1 MQNVRHPVRVIKKYN
16 NQTTMKTAIRTTLLL
31 LICLFAIQLPATAG
45 DDRPIS
51 ISQLP
56 AAAQQ
61 LIKKHFPNRKVALA
75 KMESGLFDREY
86 DIIFTNGEKIEFD
99 KRGNW
104 TEIDCKHSSVP
115 ASLIPVR
122 IANYVKMNYPGCH
135 ILKIEADDDEYEVK
149 LSNRIAITFNKKFQ
163 ATDIE

>member
-1 MQNVRHPVRVIKKYN
+1 
-16 NQTTMKTAIRTTLLL
+16 MKTAIKTTLLS
-31 LICLFAIQLPATAG
+31 LICLFAMQLPATAG
-45 DDRPIS
+45 DDKPIS

-61 LIKKHFPNRKVALA
+61 MIKKHFPNRKVALA
-75 KMESGLFDREY
+75 KMESGFFSREY
-86 DIIFTNGEKIEFD
+86 NVIFTNGEKIEFD
-99 KRGNW
+99 KNGNW

-122 IANYVKMNYPGCH
+122 IANYVKRNYPECH

-149 LSNRIAITFNKKFQ
+149 LSNRIEITFNKKFQ
-163 ATDIE
+163 VTDID